1 MKNSDPKL
9 ELIQPLNPHHETPV
23 SRTGTSG
30 SHSSTSTPSHTVP
43 GTASLGTRW
52 NTGRNPGTG
61 RDMTTELYLLATS
74 NFLKAVMPQYL
85 QFGLNFGFFIN
96 FLSLAFTFFTSSDIK
111 YRHMINRASQR
122 WLVIEVAT
130 TKHFGGAGARVY
142 PTLSEILMQ
151 ASKNTAH
158 FLLTWPEGIS
168 PCPIPAIPIPRSL
181 YAWATLC
188 FTRKSLAKRLESEP

>member
-1 MKNSDPKL
+1 MHSLAHGPGNGILRDTL
-9 ELIQPLNPHHETPV
+9 EHRQKPRHREGDDNRVLSV
-23 SRTGTSG
+23 S
-30 SHSSTSTPSHTVP
+30 
-43 GTASLGTRW
+43 
-52 NTGRNPGTG
+52 
-61 RDMTTELYLLATS
+61 YKQ
-74 NFLKAVMPQYL
+74 FLKAVMPQYL
-85 QFGLNFGFFIN
+85 QFGLNFSFFIN
-96 FLSLAFTFFTSSDIK
+96 FLSLAFTFFTSSGIK

-122 WLVIEVAT
+122 WLAIEVAT

-181 YAWATLC
+181 YARATLC